1 MKSNVCEM
9 CQGKRLDFGT
19 GSSSMPKTSVVA
31 PVKKGSKQK
40 YQDII
45 AFCLK
50 SGDPFVDDSFPPAP
64 KSLYYN
70 PKITK
75 GDLVTQWLR
84 PKDIVTEQGSENV
97 AWVVFRTPLPSDISQ
112 GKIYNRSFCNT

>member
-1 MKSNVCEM
+1 
-9 CQGKRLDFGT
+9 
-19 GSSSMPKTSVVA
+19 MPKTSVVA

-112 GKIYNRSFCNT
+112 GMISNRSFCNT